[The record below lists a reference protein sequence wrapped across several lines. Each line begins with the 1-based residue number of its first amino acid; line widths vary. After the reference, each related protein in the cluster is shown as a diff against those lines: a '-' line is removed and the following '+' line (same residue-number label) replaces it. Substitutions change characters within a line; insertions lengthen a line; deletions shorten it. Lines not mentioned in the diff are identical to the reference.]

1 MDKRE
6 KNKKE
11 MLGTVSG
18 FYTTEKDS
26 FTALPGLVAAFADV
40 IAINKEI
47 DLNEQVVQVGT
58 SGKVVSKDGS
68 QDELI
73 ITALVFAG
81 AIYGYAA
88 KENDLELLTFA
99 DMNSNT
105 FHKLRDAEI
114 PLRVEKILEKADE
127 LAAALVPF
135 GISEAKRNE
144 GKASLDDYVAKFGSV
159 NMGKGGKKSAA
170 ESTKKLLKKVD
181 QKLKV
186 LDKLMLPFRKKDTNL
201 YSRYE
206 SARMIYDKGGRHN
219 GGSDTPPP
227 QEPPK

>member
-11 MLGTVSG
+11 MLGTVSE

-73 ITALVFAG
+73 KTALVFAG
-81 AIYGYAA
+81 AIYGFAA
-88 KENDLELLTFA
+88 KYRSGLEKFLSKPMNLPQRLFLLELV
-99 DMNSNT
+99 
-105 FHKLRDAEI
+105 K
-114 PLRVEKILEKADE
+114 KIEVQAKQVLMITWQSS
-127 LAAALVPF
+127 AALIPAREVRSQPQK
-135 GISEAKRNE
+135 AQRN
-144 GKASLDDYVAKFGSV
+144 F
-159 NMGKGGKKSAA
+159 
-170 ESTKKLLKKVD
+170 LKKWI
-181 QKLKV
+181 KNLKC
-186 LDKLMLPFRKKDTNL
+186 LIN
-201 YSRYE
+201 
-206 SARMIYDKGGRHN
+206 
-219 GGSDTPPP
+219 
-227 QEPPK
+227 